1 MLFSQKLTV
10 FFVLGGLVI
19 LIGTPVGLYKL
30 SRPGTEGIVGAY
42 LLAGVVLALVLV
54 LLDRFSLR
62 FVATHTVS
70 AVELVLVLA
79 TGFWYASGTR
89 TTTLDLSGNPSPYF
103 AVVWTKEPD
112 RAEELNYQF
121 PFDQVI
127 HVPDRA
133 FVCLDG
139 REFSRLSVTLP
150 ASWQGSSRTKG
161 FDLTHPHY
169 SSMYIHQPEAGQLS
183 DAELDQIKQRVLAQL
198 PTK

>member
-10 FFVLGGLVI
+10 FFVLGGLII

-30 SRPGTEGIVGAY
+30 SRPGTDGIVGAY
-42 LLAGVVLALVLV
+42 LLAGVVLALILV

-79 TGFWYASGTR
+79 TGFWYAYGTR

-103 AVVWTKEPD
+103 AVVWTNEPD
-112 RAEELNYQF
+112 RAEELNDQF
-121 PFDQVI
+121 PFDRVI

-139 REFSRLSVTLP
+139 REFARLSVTLP
-150 ASWQGSSRTKG
+150 VSWQGSSRTKG
-161 FDLTHPHY
+161 FELTHPHY
-169 SSMYIHQPEAGQLS
+169 ASMYIHQPGEGQLS
-183 DAELDQIKQRVLAQL
+183 DVELDRIKERVLAQL